1 MNKYKIDKILPGLFL
16 ILLVACNT
24 INPAFEIQNLN
35 GNEITVL
42 GHRGMG
48 KNHKYPGNTFES
60 IFTAL
65 KLGADGSEIDVQ
77 VTKDSVLV
85 AYHNKDLS
93 SLTNFEGKVID
104 YNWTELNGCIYKFDD
119 GSSYSVITVD
129 ELFRRIPNIQN
140 LYFSFDL
147 KLNYGEEDTSHYL
160 QTFAYAVNKVI
171 EDHKMFNK
179 ILIETGNLQLH
190 QLLKAD
196 SVQVLQFITGSDVD
210 DGIHIAQKLNLYG
223 IGIGSS
229 ITCKEVELVHK
240 NGLRVM
246 TWIPKSK
253 WGNVKA
259 VRKNPDFIQTA
270 KVEHMVQILG
280 HSKPRD

>member
-1 MNKYKIDKILPGLFL
+1 MKKYLSRLFL

-24 INPAFEIQNLN
+24 VNPTFDIQNLN
-35 GNEITVL
+35 KNEITVL

-48 KNHKYPGNTFES
+48 KNHNYPGNTFKS
-60 IFTAL
+60 IYASL
-65 KLGADGSEIDVQ
+65 NLGANGSEIDVQ

-85 AYHNKDLS
+85 IYHNKDLS

-104 YNWTELNGCIYKFDD
+104 YNWTELNGCIYKSDD

-129 ELFRRIPNIQN
+129 ELFKRIPNIQN
-140 LYFSFDL
+140 FYFSFDL
-147 KLNYGEEDTSHYL
+147 KLNYGEGDTSTYL
-160 QTFAYAVNKVI
+160 MAFIYGIKKVI

-190 QLLKAD
+190 QKLKSD
-196 SVQVLQFITGSDVD
+196 NIQVLQFITGSNID
-210 DGIHIAQKLNLYG
+210 DGIRIAKELDLYG

-229 ITCKEVELVHK
+229 VTRKDIELAHS
-240 NGLRVM
+240 NALRIM

-259 VRKNPDFIQTA
+259 VRKNPDFIQSA
-270 KVEHMVQILG
+270 KLEHLVEILDN
-280 HSKPRD
+280 SNFVD